1 MSTKT
6 VAIKIKTPS
15 GDRYFYGFGKGKS
28 VQSAWSLAGAKLF
41 QIGSRSEAKLNEIT
55 EYLKAK
61 KKRFEIVEVSETKQ
75 EGFSREAGQALSNL
89 TISSLDGIRHYV
101 DHRSNEIKRYL
112 QELDAHLEAVLI
124 SDYEAFKKAASNLD
138 NLSMVLSREVERIF
152 GI

>member
-15 GDRYFYGFGKGKS
+15 GNRYFYGFGKGKS

-41 QIGSRSEAKLNEIT
+41 QIGSSSEAKLNEIT

-75 EGFSREAGQALSNL
+75 EGFSYEASQALSKL
-89 TISSLDGIRHYV
+89 SIGDLDFIRQYA
-101 DHRSNEIKRYL
+101 DYRNDELKRHL
-112 QELDAHLEAVLI
+112 QELDAHLEGV
-124 SDYEAFKKAASNLD
+124 DYGRYEAWRKEASNLD
-138 NLSMVLSREVERIF
+138 NLSMVLSREVERVA

>member
-15 GDRYFYGFGKGKS
+15 GNRYFYGFGKGKS

-41 QIGSRSEAKLNEIT
+41 QIGSSSEAKLNEIT

-61 KKRFEIVEVSETKQ
+61 KKRFEIVDVSETKQ
-75 EGFSREAGQALSNL
+75 EGFSCEVGQALSNI
-89 TISSLDGIRHYV
+89 TIGSLICISHYV
-101 DHRSNEIKRYL
+101 DCHNNDLKHSL
-112 QELDAHLEAVLI
+112 QQIEAHLEVVDF
-124 SDYEAFKKAASNLD
+124 SNYEALQKAVSNLD
-138 NLSMVLSREVERIF
+138 NLSMILSREIERVA